1 METEEITQFILK
13 AFEYKEQKDYKKA
26 VDYFYKAL
34 TMDSNSSEIMCELS
48 FLYEK
53 LKKPDR
59 AVEYLEQALNKKPD
73 DERIKFKL
81 AEMLKNTGNYKK
93 AQLLYKELFSL
104 YQTETEYFA
113 QYVYVLLLQEQFD
126 LIISEYERYK
136 GDKEKNSKLNY
147 YMGVT
152 YENINLVDEAEKF
165 YKAALNADNS
175 NFDAG
180 YKYASL
186 LFDKKQYDES
196 EKILLSLINK
206 KDDAYIFYLL
216 GEINFINNK
225 IDDSIKYLSS
235 ACRIDSKNPS
245 YFYEL
250 ATAYSLKGFLKEAE
264 YNYLEAIKLDPNNLS
279 YNYSLA
285 YLYYMNKEA
294 SKSLRVLDYI
304 LAINPQQPNAM
315 TLKSQILLDNNDIVS
330 ADKLIKQSLELN
342 NRNDYAYLVSSKIY
356 AALGWWEKAAD
367 TVKKAIEI
375 NSGSVEYKLDYAKYL
390 LRSAELEEAIK
401 ISNIVLKDNPK
412 LIDALLVKVE
422 ALMRQQKFD
431 EADKVL
437 VKIFKLD
444 SNSSKA
450 HFYKSQIYKSDK
462 KYLEAAEELKFSIET
477 EPDNVIF
484 YENIAECYFKAEVY
498 DAAYQFYKEASNLDI
513 TQAKYK
519 YMMAKIAV
527 LQNDTVSA
535 ISNFIL
541 AKRLEPA
548 NFSIILDYYNFL
560 CSIGKNKE
568 AVSMLKDSKRFLLN
582 ENEIKT
588 IDSLIKK
595 KH

>member
-13 AFEYKEQKDYKKA
+13 AFEYKEQKNYKKA

-34 TMDSNSSEIMCELS
+34 TMDTNSSEIMCELS

-59 AVEYLEQALNKKPD
+59 AVEYLEQALSRKPD
-73 DERIKFKL
+73 DDRIKFKL
-81 AEMLKNTGNYKK
+81 AEMLKTTGNYKK
-93 AQLLYKELFSL
+93 AQFLFKELFTAN
-104 YQTETEYFA
+104 QNETEYFA
-113 QYVYVLLLQEQFD
+113 QYIYVLLLQEQFD
-126 LIISEYERYK
+126 LIISEYEHYS
-136 GDKEKNSKLNY
+136 GNKEGSSIVNY

-152 YENINLVDEAEKF
+152 YENINLPDVAEKF
-165 YKAALNADNS
+165 YKAALNADNT

-186 LFDKKQYDES
+186 LFENKQYDES

-225 IDDSIKYLSS
+225 LDDSIKYLSS

-264 YNYLEAIKLDPNNLS
+264 YNYIEAVKLDPNNLS

-285 YLYYMNKEA
+285 YLYYMNKES

-304 LAINPQQPNAM
+304 LSINPQQPNAL
-315 TLKSQILLDNNDIVS
+315 TLKSQIMLDENDVVY
-330 ADKLIKQSLELN
+330 ADKLIKEAIKLN
-342 NRNDYAYLVSSKIY
+342 NRNDFAYSVAAKIF
-356 AALGWWEKAAD
+356 AKLNWWEKAVQSIKQA
-367 TVKKAIEI
+367 VSI
-375 NSGSVEYKLDYAKYL
+375 NPESVEYKLDYAKYL
-390 LRSAELEEAIK
+390 LYSSELDEAIK
-401 ISNIVLKDNPK
+401 ICDMVLKRNTK
-412 LIDALLVKVE
+412 LIDALLIKVE
-422 ALMRQQKFD
+422 ALMRQQNFVD
-431 EADKVL
+431 ADKAIT
-437 VKIFKLD
+437 KILKLD
-444 SNSSKA
+444 FNTSKA
-450 HFYKSQIYKSDK
+450 HFYKAQIL
-462 KYLEAAEELKFSIET
+462 KYTKNYLKAAEELKYAIEI
-477 EPDNVIF
+477 EPDNAIL
-484 YENIAECYFKAEVY
+484 YENMAECYYKAEVY

-527 LQNDTVSA
+527 LQNNSVNA
-535 ISNFIL
+535 ISDFIL

-548 NFSIILDYYNFL
+548 NLSIILDYFNFL
-560 CSIGKNKE
+560 CSINKNKE

-582 ENEIKT
+582 DNDIKKV
-588 IDSLIKK
+588 DSLIKQI
-595 KH
+595 H

>member
-13 AFEYKEQKDYKKA
+13 AFEYKEQKNYKKA

-59 AVEYLEQALNKKPD
+59 AVEYLEQALSRKPD

-81 AEMLKNTGNYKK
+81 AQMLKNTGNYKK
-93 AQLLYKELFSL
+93 SQSLFKELFNSNPSE
-104 YQTETEYFA
+104 YEYFT
-113 QYVYVLLLQEQFD
+113 QYIYLLLLQEQFD
-126 LIISEYERYK
+126 LIISEYEKYPE
-136 GDKEKNSKLNY
+136 DKTGSSQLNY

-152 YENINLVDEAEKF
+152 YENIGQFKEAEKF
-165 YKAALNADNS
+165 YKAALSADKT

-186 LFDKKQYDES
+186 LFDNKQYDES

-206 KDDAYIFYLL
+206 KDDAYIYYLL

-225 IDDSIKYLSS
+225 LDDAIKYLAS
-235 ACRIDSKNPS
+235 ACKIDTKNPS

-285 YLYYMNKEA
+285 YLYYMDNES
-294 SKSLRVLDYI
+294 SKSMRVLDYI
-304 LAINPQQPNAM
+304 LSINPQQPNAL
-315 TLKSQILLDNNDIVS
+315 TLKSQILLDKNDIVS

-342 NRNDYAYLVSSKIY
+342 NNNDYSYFVSAKIY
-356 AALGWWEKAAD
+356 AALGWWEKAVQS
-367 TVKKAIEI
+367 VKTAIEI
-375 NSGSVEYKLDYAKYL
+375 NPKSVEYKLDYAKYL
-390 LRSAELEEAIK
+390 INCAELEETI
-401 ISNIVLKDNPK
+401 NICNSVLKQNPK
-412 LIDALLVKVE
+412 LIDALLIKVE
-422 ALMRQQKFD
+422 ALMRQQNFTD
-431 EADKVL
+431 ADKTL
-437 VKIFKLD
+437 AKIFKLD
-444 SNSSKA
+444 FNSSKA
-450 HFYKSQIYKSDK
+450 HFYKAQILKYTKSYLKAVDELK
-462 KYLEAAEELKFSIET
+462 LALEA
-477 EPDNVIF
+477 EPNNVVY
-484 YENIAECYFKAEVY
+484 YENIAECYYKAEVY

-519 YMMAKIAV
+519 FMMAKIAV
-527 LQNDTVSA
+527 LQDDTVNA

-548 NFSIILDYYNFL
+548 NLSIILDYFNFL
-560 CSIGKNKE
+560 CSIDKTKD
-568 AVSMLKDSKRFLLN
+568 AVSMLKDSKRFLIN
-582 ENEIKT
+582 DNEIKT
-588 IDSLIKK
+588 VDSLIKK
-595 KH
+595 MS